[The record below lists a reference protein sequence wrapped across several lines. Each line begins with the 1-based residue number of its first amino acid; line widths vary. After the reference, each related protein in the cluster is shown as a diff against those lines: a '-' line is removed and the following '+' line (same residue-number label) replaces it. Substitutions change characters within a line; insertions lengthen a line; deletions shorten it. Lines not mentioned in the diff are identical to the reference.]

1 MNLLEG
7 NRCAELGAVILMWIS
22 VSHTHI
28 YTHELTHTHV
38 ELASIYP
45 KTLLTVF
52 VNYFKLVSKIN
63 Y

>member
-28 YTHELTHTHV
+28 YTHEHTHV
-38 ELASIYP
+38 ELASIYS
-45 KTLLTVF
+45 KTLLAVF
-52 VNYFKLVSKIN
+52 VNYCQLVSKIK

>member
-22 VSHTHI
+22 VSHTH
-28 YTHELTHTHV
+28 THV

-45 KTLLTVF
+45 KTLLAVF